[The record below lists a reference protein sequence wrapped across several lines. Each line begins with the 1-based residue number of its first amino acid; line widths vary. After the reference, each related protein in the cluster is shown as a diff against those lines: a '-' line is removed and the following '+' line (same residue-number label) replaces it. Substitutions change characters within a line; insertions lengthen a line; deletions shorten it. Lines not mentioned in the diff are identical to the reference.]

1 MAASLRGELDP
12 RRRGRPLIFS
22 PPRLTAVLGAAVT
35 IIGTITPWA
44 TGVDGGG
51 NPVAFIPLTDTA
63 GVIFVI
69 VSIIA
74 PILVLSENVAE
85 SRTRTLQ
92 ASTAVVG
99 TLAVLNWLG
108 AMRLGIPGLVGTSG
122 EYWINEHEAGVFIAA
137 IGVALMAIGG
147 FAIAV
152 NAWRHNGTLQDPTDV
167 VVTRRSMIGGLL
179 QAALGVGGFV
189 VGLYAALAAFG
200 GKAILVMTLG
210 GLGAG
215 AVGIAVGERISRRL
229 FVPSHSSK
237 PVKMGPVRN
246 RVWTDGGPRF

>member
-1 MAASLRGELDP
+1 
-12 RRRGRPLIFS
+12 
-22 PPRLTAVLGAAVT
+22 V
-35 IIGTITPWA
+35 
-44 TGVDGGG
+44 
-51 NPVAFIPLTDTA
+51 
-63 GVIFVI
+63 
-69 VSIIA
+69 
-74 PILVLSENVAE
+74 
-85 SRTRTLQ
+85 
-92 ASTAVVG
+92 
-99 TLAVLNWLG
+99 
-108 AMRLGIPGLVGTSG
+108 
-122 EYWINEHEAGVFIAA
+122 YWINDHEAGVFVAA

-167 VVTRRSMIGGLL
+167 VVTRRSMIGGLV

-229 FVPSHSSK
+229 FVPSHSIK